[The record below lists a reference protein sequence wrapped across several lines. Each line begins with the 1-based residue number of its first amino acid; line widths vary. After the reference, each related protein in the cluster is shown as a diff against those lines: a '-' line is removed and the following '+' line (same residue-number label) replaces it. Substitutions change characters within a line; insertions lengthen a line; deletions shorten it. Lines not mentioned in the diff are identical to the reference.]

1 MAPSRNAPSHRQL
14 AHWVAE
20 QVRAE
25 ILEGKVA
32 PGEWLRQERL
42 AAQFGVSHMPVRE
55 ALRQLA
61 AEGLVE
67 HMPYRGARVVQFS
80 VSDVED
86 LYACRVFVEGLAA
99 RYAAAA
105 ITDDEV
111 RELAD
116 LHRRMIACKMPSE
129 LPDYRELN
137 RRFHAG
143 IFTASRRSYLI
154 RTLAQLW
161 AAFPTMLWSNIPRVA
176 RASTP
181 ARDATDNDEHEAIVR
196 ALTARDPE
204 AAEEALRRHVEAAGR
219 DLVSAMKGED

>member
-67 HMPYRGARVVQFS
+67 HMPDRGARVVQFS

-111 RELAD
+111 RGSAD

-129 LPDYRELN
+129 LPDYRE
-137 RRFHAG
+137 
-143 IFTASRRSYLI
+143 SLI
-154 RTLAQLW
+154 AD
-161 AAFPTMLWSNIPRVA
+161 
-176 RASTP
+176 STP
-181 ARDATDNDEHEAIVR
+181 ASSRPADAPT
-196 ALTARDPE
+196 
-204 AAEEALRRHVEAAGR
+204 
-219 DLVSAMKGED
+219 